1 MTITINDTRTLT
13 ALAQKVIVADSF
25 FVDMLFPNQT
35 FHNTKFIDVE
45 TIIESEAIAG
55 FVAPCVRGEVV
66 GDPGSRIDSFAP
78 AYIKLEKDIV
88 PCNYMERLP
97 GEPYN
102 SGLTPQRRM
111 MLDLQRMQMDLEKRI
126 KRRLELMAAE
136 ALLYG
141 TATIQGDSYPRRV
154 VDFGRDPGNT
164 IVNLPAD
171 YWAAGTSE
179 PLAQIATGSQVI
191 LDAIGVGPGMLVMD
205 TTSYTELSEHQNF
218 VDMLDVRRGI
228 TEVPNISPMIAAK
241 RMFRGFLGEIAV
253 WTYGGTYVDPTD
265 GLTKRYLPEH
275 RALLI
280 AEGDNGL
287 MGEQAY
293 GVIQDVKVM
302 EAMARFSK
310 MWDDEGSG
318 TRKLV
323 TQTAP
328 LLIPKRPNAVVTI
341 HTGL

>member
-1 MTITINDTRTLT
+1 MAITINDTRTLS
-13 ALAQKVIVADSF
+13 ALAQKVVVADSF
-25 FVDMLFPNQT
+25 FVDMLFSNQR

-45 TIIESEAIAG
+45 TILKSEAIAG
-55 FVAPCVRGEVV
+55 FVAPCVRGEAV

-78 AYIKLEKDIV
+78 AYIKLEKNIV

-111 MLDLQRMQMDLEKRI
+111 MMDLQRMQMDLEWRI

-136 ALLYG
+136 ALIYG
-141 TATIQGDSYPRRV
+141 TATIQGDGYPLRV

-164 IVNLPAD
+164 IVNIAAD
-171 YWAAGTSE
+171 YWSAGTSK
-179 PLAQIATGSQVI
+179 PVKQIEAAGQII
-191 LDAIGVGPGMLVMD
+191 LDGIGVGPGMLVMD
-205 TTSYTELSEHQNF
+205 TASYTNLIEHQDF
-218 VDMLDVRRGI
+218 VDQLDRRRGI
-228 TEVPNISPMIAAK
+228 TDVPNVSPMIAAK
-241 RMFRGFLGEIAV
+241 RTFRGFLGEIAV
-253 WTYGGTYVDPTD
+253 WTYGGTYVDPAT
-265 GLTKRYLPEH
+265 GLTHKYLPDN

-280 AEGDNGL
+280 AQGDDGL

-293 GVIQDVKVM
+293 GVIQDVKAM
-302 EAMARFSK
+302 EAMTRFSK
-310 MWDDEGSG
+310 IWDDEGAG
-318 TRKLV
+318 TRNLV